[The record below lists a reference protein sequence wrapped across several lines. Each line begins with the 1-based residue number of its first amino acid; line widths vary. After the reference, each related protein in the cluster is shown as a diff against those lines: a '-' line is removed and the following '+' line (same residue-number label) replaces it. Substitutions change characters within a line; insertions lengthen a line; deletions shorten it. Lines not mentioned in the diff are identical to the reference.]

1 MKAGREIKTLVTR
14 DGRKVILRTPKWE
27 DLGDLLELINSLV
40 EEKADIV
47 RTEKVLR
54 QEEIDW
60 LELWLD

>member
-1 MKAGREIKTLVTR
+1 MKAGREIKTLVMR

-47 RTEKVLR
+47 RTEKVSR

>member
-1 MKAGREIKTLVTR
+1 
-14 DGRKVILRTPKWE
+14 
-27 DLGDLLELINSLV
+27 LGDLLELINSLV

-47 RTEKVLR
+47 RTEKVSR